1 MGRRD
6 TCFGNKK
13 RPIASVSYVP
23 ECAGA
28 DVDAESAST
37 ELSLPVFFTTIS
49 IAVVFLLATFFAA
62 SFLAFE
68 PPLVSDR
75 LLFAALPFVIPAP
88 PLDPFPA
95 ILSGFR

>member
-1 MGRRD
+1 MGIHLLKRD
-6 TCFGNKK
+6 GF
-13 RPIASVSYVP
+13 
-23 ECAGA
+23 EE
-28 DVDAESAST
+28 D
-37 ELSLPVFFTTIS
+37 FTS
-49 IAVVFLLATFFAA
+49 IAVAFLLATFFAA